1 MFGYKL
7 FPKTP
12 LVSGEFAIVNF
23 DIVQVLE
30 GEIDK
35 YSAIFKGV
43 MCEIERNEIYTVLAE
58 EVEDPKW
65 GKQYEIKYI
74 GQPAKLDTEK
84 DQKIFLSKI
93 LTEAQIQHLYDTF
106 KNPMEVIQS
115 KDIEKLCQV
124 KNIGVATAHRII
136 DKVYSA
142 MDYSKAY
149 IELDGYGLTNN
160 MIQKLVDTYN
170 SPEVVIQKIKEDPY
184 ILAND
189 VEGIGFHRADEIALS
204 NGYTLNHPKRLF
216 NLSKHILHEYANQGH
231 SYINAYDFMYRVEEE
246 TGEDLDHEAFGEI
259 IKTNKDFYIFDLDD
273 ERFIALKE
281 IYNLEKKIASELIRL
296 KDSPNNFSFKNWEQK
311 IKRIEEEQG
320 WAYTDEQLNAIKE
333 LLYNQ
338 VLVVTG
344 FGGTGKTSTVG
355 AMTEVLSGYSFAQT
369 ALSGRA
375 SSRMQEITG
384 EEGFT
389 IHRLLGYNPSQGF
402 LYNKD
407 NQLDVDIVI
416 VDEVSMIGGE
426 IFYKL
431 ISAIKSGTKLVLLGD
446 EGQLESIGVMNIL
459 NDLLKSDTIK
469 SCQLTKIHRQAAKSG
484 IIETSLKMRNKEQLF
499 DRNFTGQL
507 IIGELQDCE
516 INITQNRS
524 RVPKMIEEH
533 FIHWLGKMDNILE
546 LQVIVPMKDRGETS
560 CYPLNLRLQDIY
572 NPIKKGLTTKSI
584 TLVKDKKEFTVRV
597 GDKVINRK
605 NNYKTLNRNGV
616 ITPIYNG
623 YIGIVKEVDEEMKT
637 LIVDFSGVGEI
648 FINKEALGGIEL
660 GYCITTHSSQGS
672 QFDVVI
678 YGLDHSAYK
687 LLNKEQ
693 AYTGVTRAKKYC
705 SVVAENKSLRYA
717 ISKSE
722 VKTKQTFLKDLLD
735 N

>member
-1 MFGYKL
+1 
-7 FPKTP
+7 
-12 LVSGEFAIVNF
+12 
-23 DIVQVLE
+23 
-30 GEIDK
+30 
-35 YSAIFKGV
+35 
-43 MCEIERNEIYTVLAE
+43 
-58 EVEDPKW
+58 
-65 GKQYEIKYI
+65 
-74 GQPAKLDTEK
+74 
-84 DQKIFLSKI
+84 
-93 LTEAQIQHLYDTF
+93 
-106 KNPMEVIQS
+106 
-115 KDIEKLCQV
+115 
-124 KNIGVATAHRII
+124 
-136 DKVYSA
+136 
-142 MDYSKAY
+142 
-149 IELDGYGLTNN
+149 
-160 MIQKLVDTYN
+160 
-170 SPEVVIQKIKEDPY
+170 
-184 ILAND
+184 
-189 VEGIGFHRADEIALS
+189 
-204 NGYTLNHPKRLF
+204 
-216 NLSKHILHEYANQGH
+216 
-231 SYINAYDFMYRVEEE
+231 
-246 TGEDLDHEAFGEI
+246 
-259 IKTNKDFYIFDLDD
+259 
-273 ERFIALKE
+273 
-281 IYNLEKKIASELIRL
+281 
-296 KDSPNNFSFKNWEQK
+296 
-311 IKRIEEEQG
+311 
-320 WAYTDEQLNAIKE
+320 
-333 LLYNQ
+333 
-338 VLVVTG
+338 
-344 FGGTGKTSTVG
+344 
-355 AMTEVLSGYSFAQT
+355 
-369 ALSGRA
+369 
-375 SSRMQEITG
+375 
-384 EEGFT
+384 
-389 IHRLLGYNPSQGF
+389 
-402 LYNKD
+402 
-407 NQLDVDIVI
+407 
-416 VDEVSMIGGE
+416 
-426 IFYKL
+426 
-431 ISAIKSGTKLVLLGD
+431 
-446 EGQLESIGVMNIL
+446 
-459 NDLLKSDTIK
+459 
-469 SCQLTKIHRQAAKSG
+469 
-484 IIETSLKMRNKEQLF
+484 MRNKEQLF

-507 IIGELQDCE
+507 IIGELQDSE

-524 RVPKMIEEH
+524 RVPKMIEEQ